1 MQHAHAHLTRTLDDR
16 DSGQA
21 ESRRSWFGRLSAAL
35 SAVTGVVAGIA
46 PHLLHHVT
54 LIAGTAL
61 LTGAAGSVIFGVL
74 GFVVMTPMLLRLR
87 RHFGAWLAPGVA
99 LALFVAMFTVS
110 TVWIGPAIRGDNG
123 APAQEQHDHNG
134 PGEHP

>member
-1 MQHAHAHLTRTLDDR
+1 MLHTQTEVTHTLHGH
-16 DSGQA
+16 DSGA
-21 ESRRSWFGRLSAAL
+21 AASRRSWFGRLSAAF

-46 PHLLHHVT
+46 PHVLHHVT

-74 GFVVMTPMLLRLR
+74 GLVVMIPMLRRLR
-87 RHFGAWLAPGVA
+87 RHFGSWLAPGIA
-99 LALFVAMFTVS
+99 LMLFAAMFTVS
-110 TVWIGPAIRGDNG
+110 TVWIGPAIRGDTG

-134 PGEHP
+134 PGAHP